1 LGYDLSKIVVII
13 AALSLVFS
21 VMSAAFA
28 QGRPALVNIDSV
40 IVEPL
45 AQTTP
50 ILGHFVA
57 LQSGV
62 VAWAQ

>member
-1 LGYDLSKIVVII
+1 
-13 AALSLVFS
+13 
-21 VMSAAFA
+21 MSAVFA